1 MKQKKPSKDFD
12 RLQEEIQRRFE
23 SLSPHLQRIAE
34 YALADPNRFALQTV
48 ARSARESGVQP
59 STLVRFAKVF
69 GYSGFTEL
77 QQAFRMR
84 LTEVADK
91 FRHQVSE
98 HRATLNKVDA
108 SDLATIL
115 NALADASTM
124 AINQLKHD
132 LEADKLRLAVQML
145 DQARS
150 IHVLGQR
157 QAFPVAACL
166 SLGLL
171 KLGCRCHLLDSAAGM
186 LPHQI
191 ASLNR
196 EDLLVVVGLSDFSRM
211 ALEAVPEAHARGVP
225 ILAISNSQTNPLAR
239 HSSLSL
245 MVRDPELHHFEPLA
259 PYIVLVQTLVIALS
273 STRES
278 RREAKAA
285 RGA

>member
-1 MKQKKPSKDFD
+1 
-12 RLQEEIQRRFE
+12 
-23 SLSPHLQRIAE
+23 
-34 YALADPNRFALQTV
+34 
-48 ARSARESGVQP
+48 
-59 STLVRFAKVF
+59 
-69 GYSGFTEL
+69 
-77 QQAFRMR
+77 
-84 LTEVADK
+84 
-91 FRHQVSE
+91 
-98 HRATLNKVDA
+98 
-108 SDLATIL
+108 
-115 NALADASTM
+115 M

-132 LEADKLRLAVQML
+132 LEADKLRLAAQML

-245 MVRDPELHHFEPLA
+245 MVRDRSCITLNRWRRISCWCKPWSSRCPRCGNRGARRKPRVAPDRSGANLGPAMQLTREFSLSAFRIRVNWIILAAVLMSVAGLLRLSWWQLERAGEKVEAQMELETQLSLTAPPLEEIPRGHLHRANPELPNRHVSLNGHYENDRAILVLA
-259 PYIVLVQTLVIALS
+259 EFFDGQIGYAW
-273 STRES
+273 
-278 RREAKAA
+278 
-285 RGA
+285 